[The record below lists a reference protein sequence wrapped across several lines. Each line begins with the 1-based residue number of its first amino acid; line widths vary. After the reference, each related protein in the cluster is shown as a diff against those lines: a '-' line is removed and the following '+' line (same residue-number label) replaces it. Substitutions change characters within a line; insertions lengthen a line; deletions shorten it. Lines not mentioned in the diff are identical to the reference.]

1 MKNKRR
7 KSETMSDS
15 EMEEN
20 GGTRAA
26 SENAGNGDTQTGR
39 NNNLSAMHKDAS
51 KRRSLRGAPVQKPA
65 AHADD
70 SVATDGSEVEKEREN
85 GEKSAAGQ
93 KSSPNKRRRRE
104 DQKASTSAREVDKS
118 SVEYEV
124 SSPARQ
130 AFAFPRRLRL
140 LATNVRTINFIINK
154 IVK

>member
-7 KSETMSDS
+7 KSETTSDS
-15 EMEEN
+15 ESEKN

-26 SENAGNGDTQTGR
+26 TENAGNGETQAGR
-39 NNNLSAMHKDAS
+39 NNNLSAMGRGAS
-51 KRRSLRGAPVQKPA
+51 KRRSLRGAPVLKST

-70 SVATDGSEVEKEREN
+70 SVATDGSEAEKEREN

-118 SVEYEV
+118 GVDIEYEV
-124 SSPARQ
+124 SSPARR
-130 AFAFPRRLRL
+130 AFAPTDRRRLRYT
-140 LATNVRTINFIINK
+140 LATNEQRPALQ
-154 IVK
+154 